1 MAAGTPL
8 ILGRTPAA
16 RAPRPLTHAPRVH
29 VRDSALLVRGATR
42 PTLDPTR
49 RTRAPRLAR
58 RPVTPTAST
67 GAKRRRTTSCGR
79 RGILAAGRAMSWI
92 TWCRSPAAVP
102 TRPATCSGRR
112 WARRRRRT
120 RWSGRGAPRHGAIDR
135 PPRGRPLI
143 ESEVSQGRRSLSEC
157 SMSHPYSTL
166 PPPMT
171 DPRLRQSYLVEPS
184 VQDALYQAADV
195 LGMPTCPDLVTQ
207 EMDATRCFGHR
218 M

>member
-1 MAAGTPL
+1 MAEGTPL
-8 ILGRTPAA
+8 VLGRPPAA
-16 RAPRPLTHAPRVH
+16 RAPTPLTHASRV
-29 VRDSALLVRGATR
+29 LG
-42 PTLDPTR
+42 PTR
-49 RTRAPRLAR
+49 RTRAPPLVPR
-58 RPVTPTAST
+58 RAPPTASAE
-67 GAKRRRTTSCGR
+67 AKWRRTTSCVR
-79 RGILAAGRAMSWI
+79 RGILTAGRDMSWI

-143 ESEVSQGRRSLSEC
+143 ESEVSQGRRSLTEC
-157 SMSHPYSTL
+157 SMSHPYFTL
-166 PPPMT
+166 PLPMT
-171 DPRLRQSYLVEPS
+171 DPRLQQSYLVEPP
-184 VQDALYQAADV
+184 VHDALYQAADV
-195 LGMPTCPDLVTQ
+195 LGIPTCPDLVTQ

>member
-1 MAAGTPL
+1 MSRSPREPVCRRSHSVGSLLSPCSPRLLVRSTVGAGAARVAEGTPL

-16 RAPRPLTHAPRVH
+16 RAPTSLTHAQRAHPP
-29 VRDSALLVRGATR
+29 DNAPLVRGATR

-79 RGILAAGRAMSWI
+79 RGILTGGRDTSWI
-92 TWCRSPAAVP
+92 TWCRSRAVVP

-120 RWSGRGAPRHGAIDR
+120 RWSGRGAPRHAAIDR
-135 PPRGRPLI
+135 PSRVGLM
-143 ESEVSQGRRSLSEC
+143 ESEVSQGRR
-157 SMSHPYSTL
+157 TF
-166 PPPMT
+166 
-171 DPRLRQSYLVEPS
+171 D
-184 VQDALYQAADV
+184 
-195 LGMPTCPDLVTQ
+195 
-207 EMDATRCFGHR
+207 
-218 M
+218 